1 MILLRRGALLM
12 RPICFAIAVI
22 FAASSTPAFAAP
34 FQCSGQA
41 ESPYPALVAT
51 DHDHRRMAPQ
61 VPQLW
66 KPFTAYFAAFDNGDD
81 DDGDGQGDARINPDF
96 VVYELRGVA
105 PDSNDDFPEP
115 DVSIKRP
122 GKWYTSA
129 DLVPLVESL
138 PNVTNERIDNSYT
151 GIGEIWNRGHLAMS
165 EHAQRISA
173 EAACNTHHFWNASPQ
188 AEELNQGPWL
198 HLENYSAAASN
209 KYRSVWVVAGPIFDP
224 TTPHL
229 KIGDPGEV
237 PVEVPDAFF
246 KVIIHESP
254 SAVDILAFIFD
265 QPNELVSGTPRPTRS
280 WTKCSTADGTP
291 GWDYDHR
298 AQLVSIADIENR
310 TGLRFFPD
318 RSDRPALI
326 AARATQLWP
335 VEEKYWAPGR
345 GTCGGQRGH
354 P

>member
-1 MILLRRGALLM
+1 MRMITLVLAGCVSL
-12 RPICFAIAVI
+12 I
-22 FAASSTPAFAAP
+22 STPAIAAT
-34 FQCSGQA
+34 FTCSNLA
-41 ESPYPALVAT
+41 ISPYPARVAT
-51 DHDHRRMAPQ
+51 DHDHGRMAPQ
-61 VPQLW
+61 HGQLW
-66 KPFTAYFAAFDNGDD
+66 KPFTAYFAAFDDADD
-81 DDGDGQGDARINPDF
+81 DTGDGQGDARINPDF

-105 PDSNDDFPEP
+105 PDANGDFREP

-122 GKWYTSA
+122 NKWYTSP

-138 PNVTNERIDNSYT
+138 PNVTKQRIDDAYS
-151 GIGEIWNRGHLAMS
+151 GAGDIWNRGHLAMS
-165 EHAQRISA
+165 DHAQRISA

-188 AEELNQGPWL
+188 AAELNQGPWL

-224 TTPHL
+224 ATPHL
-229 KIGDPGEV
+229 TIGDPGEV
-237 PVEVPDAFF
+237 PVEIPDAFF

-254 SAVDILAFIFD
+254 LGTSSLAFIFD
-265 QPNELVSGTPRPTRS
+265 QPNAIVNGTAKPTRS
-280 WTKCSTADGTP
+280 WVKCSAAEGTP

-298 AQLVSIADIENR
+298 PQLVSIADIEAR

-318 RSDRPALI
+318 RVDRPELI
-326 AARATQLWP
+326 AAQATELWT
-335 VEEKYWAPGR
+335 VEERYWAPGH